1 MGRSFYSPASTGL
14 YLSIILRPTLN
25 LDDSMLI
32 TTTAA
37 VAVAQAIEKIT
48 NKAVQIKW
56 VNDLFID
63 GKKVC
68 GILTEASLN
77 IENGGLEYAVVG
89 IGINITTKDFP
100 DEIKEIA
107 GSILSEKPDDK
118 PITSVLAA
126 EVLNN
131 LADSME
137 SITDRIYLSKYKK
150 RSFLPGEEIYVLR
163 GNNSFPAKAVDI
175 DDRARLI
182 VEYPDGKREALS
194 SGEVCIRKI

>member
-1 MGRSFYSPASTGL
+1 
-14 YLSIILRPTLN
+14 
-25 LDDSMLI
+25 MLI

-37 VAVAQAIEKIT
+37 VAVAQAIEKLT

-89 IGINITTKDFP
+89 IGINITTKNFP

-137 SITDRIYLSKYKK
+137 SITDRIYLSEYKK

>member
-1 MGRSFYSPASTGL
+1 M
-14 YLSIILRPTLN
+14 
-25 LDDSMLI
+25 
-32 TTTAA
+32 
-37 VAVAQAIEKIT
+37 
-48 NKAVQIKW
+48 
-56 VNDLFID
+56 
-63 GKKVC
+63 
-68 GILTEASLN
+68 
-77 IENGGLEYAVVG
+77 G

-137 SITDRIYLSKYKK
+137 SITDRTYLSKYKK
-150 RSFLPGEEIYVLR
+150 RSFLPGEKIYVLR